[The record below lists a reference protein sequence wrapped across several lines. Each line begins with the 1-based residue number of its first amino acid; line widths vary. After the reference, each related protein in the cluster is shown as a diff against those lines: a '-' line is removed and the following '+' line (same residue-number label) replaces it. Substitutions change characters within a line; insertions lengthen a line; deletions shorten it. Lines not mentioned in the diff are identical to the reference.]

1 MIEVAIVSLQRALIA
16 DGREIPEGSTQFAS
30 RPIELDLG
38 GTKDDAAGSPGPK
51 P

>member
-16 DGREIPEGSTQFAS
+16 DGREIPEGSAQFAS
-30 RPIELDLG
+30 RPMESDLG
-38 GTKDDAAGSPGPK
+38 GPGDDATGSPGPK

>member
-16 DGREIPEGSTQFAS
+16 DGREIPEGSAQFAS
-30 RPIELDLG
+30 RPMESDLG
-38 GTKDDAAGSPGPK
+38 GPEDDATGSPGPK